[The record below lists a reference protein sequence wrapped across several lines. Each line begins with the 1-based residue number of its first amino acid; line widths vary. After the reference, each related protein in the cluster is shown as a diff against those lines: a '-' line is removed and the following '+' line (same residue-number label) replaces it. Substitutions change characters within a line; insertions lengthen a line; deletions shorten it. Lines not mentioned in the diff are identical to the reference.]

1 MGPVTL
7 RYLQK
12 WHGAGND
19 FLIDVIEH
27 GTARWWDDDLV
38 RAVCNRATGVGAD
51 GLLLATVG
59 SEVTMVL
66 YNADGSRAEMSG
78 NGIRCLAAAVRRST
92 RGTWDALDVVTDA
105 GVRHV
110 TLTGDRDSAT
120 GSVEM
125 GTVTAGPGPAGTL
138 GVASVGN
145 PHVVVL
151 DDPTWTIEDRTK
163 FAIAW
168 SEGVGGANV
177 EFITPVDHDRI
188 ELRVFERG
196 VGWTLACGTGSCA
209 VAAVARLHG
218 LSGDVVTVG
227 NPGGD
232 LTVCLDGEMA
242 TLSGPV
248 QFVANVEWLAT

>member
-1 MGPVTL
+1 MGPVIL

-19 FLIDVIEH
+19 FLIEVIEH
-27 GTARWWDDDLV
+27 GTAPWWDEGHV
-38 RAVCNRATGVGAD
+38 RAVCDRATGVGAD

-59 SEVTMVL
+59 SEVPMVL

-92 RGTWDALDVVTDA
+92 RGTWDDLDVVTDV

-110 TLTGDRDSAT
+110 TLTGDRDGGM

-125 GTVTAGPGPAGTL
+125 GPVVVGPGPAGTL

-145 PHVVVL
+145 PHVVVV
-151 DDPTWTIEDRTK
+151 DDPPCSVGAPAK
-163 FAIAW
+163 CAQSW
-168 SEGVGGANV
+168 SDTVGGANV
-177 EFITPVDHDRI
+177 EFITPTSVDRI

-209 VAAVARLHG
+209 VAAVARAHG
-218 LSGDVVTVG
+218 LCGDVVTVA

-232 LTVCLDGEMA
+232 LTVRLDGDVA

-248 QFVANVEWLAT
+248 QFVANVEWLAS

>member
-1 MGPVTL
+1 MTL

-19 FLIDVIEH
+19 FLVEVIEH
-27 GTARWWDDDLV
+27 GTAPWWDAERA
-38 RAVCNRATGVGAD
+38 RAVCDRATGVGAD

-59 SEVTMVL
+59 SDVTMVL

-105 GVRHV
+105 GVRRV
-110 TLTGDRDSAT
+110 SLTGDRDEGE

-125 GTVTAGPGPAGTL
+125 GAVATGPGPTGTL
-138 GVASVGN
+138 GVAAVGN
-145 PHVVVL
+145 PHVVVM
-151 DDPTWTIEDRTK
+151 DDPTWSVEDR
-163 FAIAW
+163 ARLARAW
-168 SEGVGGANV
+168 SDELGGANV
-177 EFITPVDHDRI
+177 EFITPVTGQRI

-209 VAAVARLHG
+209 VAAVAREHG
-218 LSGDVVTVG
+218 LCGDAVTVG

-232 LTVCLDGEMA
+232 LTVRLDGDRA
-242 TLSGPV
+242 TLGGPV
-248 QFVANVEWLAT
+248 AFVANVEWRAT

>member
-19 FLIDVIEH
+19 FLVEVLEH
-27 GTARWWDDDLV
+27 GTAPWWDAGLV
-38 RAVCNRATGVGAD
+38 RAVCHRATGVGAD

-66 YNADGSRAEMSG
+66 FNADGSRAEMSG
-78 NGIRCLAAAVRRST
+78 NGVRCLAAAVRRST
-92 RGTWDALDVVTDA
+92 RGTWDSLDVQTDA
-105 GVRHV
+105 GIRHV
-110 TLTGDRDSAT
+110 TLTGDRDHAS
-120 GSVEM
+120 GSVDM
-125 GTVTAGPGPAGTL
+125 GSVTSSPGPAGTL

-151 DDPTWTIEDRTK
+151 DEATWTIEDRTK
-163 FAIAW
+163 RAQTW
-168 SEGVGGANV
+168 SDEVGGANV
-177 EFITPVDHDRI
+177 EFITPISRDRI

-209 VAAVARLHG
+209 VAVVARAHG
-218 LSGDVVTVG
+218 FSGDVVTVG

-232 LTVCLDGEMA
+232 LTVRLDADRA
-242 TLSGPV
+242 TLGGPV
-248 QFVANVEWLAT
+248 QFVANVEWLAI

>member
-19 FLIDVIEH
+19 FLVEVIEH
-27 GTARWWDDDLV
+27 GTSPWWDEDQV
-38 RAVCNRATGVGAD
+38 RAVCDRATGVGAD
-51 GLLLATVG
+51 GFLLATVG

-92 RGTWDALDVVTDA
+92 RGSWDALDVATDA
-105 GVRHV
+105 GLRHV
-110 TLTGDRDSAT
+110 TLTGDRDGGT

-125 GTVTAGPGPAGTL
+125 GEVHVGTGPTGTL

-145 PHVVVL
+145 PHVVVA
-151 DDPTWTIEDRTK
+151 DDPTWSVEDRTK
-163 FAIAW
+163 FAQAW
-168 SEGVGGANV
+168 SEAVGGANV
-177 EFITPVDHDRI
+177 EFITPVSADRI

-209 VAAVARLHG
+209 VAAVARSHG
-218 LSGDVVTVG
+218 ISGDVVTVA

-232 LTVCLDGEMA
+232 LTVRLDGDRA